1 MSDLQQFIA
10 RLRPE
15 VIEAM
20 KELKKRTRVAMS
32 VHTEQFIIDGLK
44 NHGINVKDF
53 EVCPPCNG
61 KCNQGRDCPART
73 GQGKHK
79 ND

>member
-15 VIEAM
+15 VIKAM

-32 VHTEQFIIDGLK
+32 IHTEQFIIDGLK
-44 NHGINVKDF
+44 NHGIDVKDF

-61 KCNQGRDCPART
+61 KCNQGRGLPRQNWT
-73 GQGKHK
+73 RETQK
-79 ND
+79 

>member
-32 VHTEQFIIDGLK
+32 IHTEQFIIDGPEK
-44 NHGINVKDF
+44 SRHR
-53 EVCPPCNG
+53 C
-61 KCNQGRDCPART
+61 R
-73 GQGKHK
+73 
-79 ND
+79 

>member
-15 VIEAM
+15 VIKAM

-32 VHTEQFIIDGLK
+32 IHTEQFIIDGLK
-44 NHGINVKDF
+44 NHGIDVKDF

>member
-1 MSDLQQFIA
+1 
-10 RLRPE
+10 
-15 VIEAM
+15 M

-44 NHGINVKDF
+44 NHGIDVKDF

-61 KCNQGRDCPART
+61 K
-73 GQGKHK
+73 GKK
-79 ND
+79 GESGV